1 MGTELIEEMF
11 RQAHR
16 LEGNVELETIV
27 SDEAGGLLAFSFSI
41 DEEDYHRMSGDGLI
55 SDDFEIEATTA
66 PLN

>member
-11 RQAHR
+11 RRAHR

-27 SDEAGGLLAFSFSI
+27 SDEAGGLLAFNFSI
-41 DEEDYHRMSGDGLI
+41 DEEDYHRMMGDGLI
-55 SDDFEIEATTA
+55 SDDFEVEATEA